1 MEKTPDALPDASF
14 YPFTPFLYE
23 RNRTDQPNRC
33 QLLVA
38 ELMPVYDRKLLK
50 VLQVLR

>member
-1 MEKTPDALPDASF
+1 MGKKCLTHCLTHL
-14 YPFTPFLYE
+14 FTPFLYE

-33 QLLVA
+33 QLFVA